1 MGSAYQV
8 LIKYSGVVCIR
19 RRADK
24 CCSSVKLSI
33 RGRRDRGGPFLAF
46 SSCCQRGSLTVD
58 VLRFVRQGLSRQYSG
73 YFLHHVLVRT
83 SSNQG
88 ARFLAGNRHIP
99 VRLLWVCG
107 YDNYIGGAVCIHIC
121 LPCLQRGA
129 VRFHYY
135 SCTCIPALPSLEEVH
150 TRFRGAHI
158 SEHRV
163 SYPDRPSTQLRLHIA
178 GGPLYIYIPV

>member
-1 MGSAYQV
+1 MTFYV
-8 LIKYSGVVCIR
+8 
-19 RRADK
+19 
-24 CCSSVKLSI
+24 SSVKAF
-33 RGRRDRGGPFLAF
+33 RDNIF
-46 SSCCQRGSLTVD
+46 
-58 VLRFVRQGLSRQYSG
+58 G
-73 YFLHHVLVRT
+73 YFLHHVLVLVRT

-129 VRFHYY
+129 GRFHYY
-135 SCTCIPALPSLEEVH
+135 CCTCIPALPSLEEVH

-163 SYPDRPSTQLRLHIA
+163 SYPERPSTQLRLHIA
-178 GGPLYIYIPV
+178 GGPLYINTSTSVAEVQLDSPGFIRFQNWGREPPLSGTVLYHRYISLIVRQPHR